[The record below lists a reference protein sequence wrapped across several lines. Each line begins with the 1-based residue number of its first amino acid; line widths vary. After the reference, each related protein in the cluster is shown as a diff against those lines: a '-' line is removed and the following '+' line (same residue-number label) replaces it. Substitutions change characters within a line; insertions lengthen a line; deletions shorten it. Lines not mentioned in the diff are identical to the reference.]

1 MIKKIYCIK
10 DIKTS
15 YQPELVVFDSDSAA
29 KRWFHQLIFDY
40 QSSDRLKNAP
50 LVLYPE
56 DFILQCLGEFNIL
69 SGVVQNYLSSPEEDI
84 PCPVLVCRASDFLGK
99 E

>member
-1 MIKKIYCIK
+1 MIKKIYCIN

-29 KRWFHQLIFDY
+29 KRWFHQLILDY
-40 QSSDRLKNAP
+40 QASDRLKNAP
-50 LVLYPE
+50 LVLYPY
-56 DFILQCLGEFNIL
+56 DFVLECVGVFDDQTGSLCSPSGESDCSVI
-69 SGVVQNYLSSPEEDI
+69 I
-84 PCPVLVCRASDFLGK
+84 CRASDFVGK